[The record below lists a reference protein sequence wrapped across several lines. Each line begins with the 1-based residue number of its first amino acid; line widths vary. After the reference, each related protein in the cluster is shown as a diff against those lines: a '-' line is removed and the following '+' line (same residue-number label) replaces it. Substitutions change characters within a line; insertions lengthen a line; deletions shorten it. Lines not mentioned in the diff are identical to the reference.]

1 MIYGYARV
9 STDRQD
15 NSLEA
20 QQERITAYC
29 RDNGL
34 ELTELFVDRDQS
46 AYKIPLP
53 RRREGKR
60 LCDALSQGDTVIFTR
75 IDRCFRSL
83 QDQCSTLAKWD
94 EMGLTYTCLDL
105 PIQLQTPYGRL
116 TLNVLGATSQLSS
129 ELTGMRVREVTEYL
143 RSQGRPY
150 GGGRP
155 LGWLRVDGEYVE
167 SPEERALGDEALR
180 MRGEGYSY
188 EAICFSFA
196 KRGEQKPQ
204 TRRGS
209 RGYYGLADVWK
220 LVQAASAGYPAIPP
234 GSSQAC
240 WPGGLPRGAGSGAG
254 QPAPE
259 A

>member
-9 STDRQD
+9 STDKQD

-29 RDNGL
+29 KEQGL
-34 ELTELFVDRDQS
+34 ELTHLFVDRDQS

-53 RRREGKR
+53 RRKDGKR
-60 LCDALSQGDTVIFTR
+60 LCDALQTGDTVIFTR

-83 QDQCSTLAKWD
+83 QDQCSTLCKWD
-94 EMGLTYTCLDL
+94 EQGITYICLDL

-129 ELTGMRVREVTEYL
+129 ELTGMRVKEVVEYL

-155 LGWLRVDGEYVE
+155 LGWLRHDGEYVP

-180 MRGEGYSY
+180 MRQTGYSY
-188 EAICFSFA
+188 EAIAFEFA

-209 RGYYGLADVWK
+209 RGYYGLGDCWR
-220 LVQAASAGYPAIPP
+220 LCQAAAAGYPKTPP
-234 GSSQAC
+234 KSSRAG
-240 WPGGLPRGAGSGAG
+240 WRGGLPRGAESDGA
-254 QPAPE
+254 PLAPG